1 MIDAELVPI
10 VSERFKA
17 LADPAR
23 LLLLSRLFEGE
34 CSVGELAQQTGRRQP
49 TVSQQLGRLARA
61 GLVAS
66 RREGNRVLYRVSDPY
81 LERICSAVCRSLE
94 RDARPT
100 PLSRRRGGRRG

>member
-1 MIDAELVPI
+1 MIDARLAPI

-17 LADPAR
+17 LGDPAR
-23 LLLLSRLFEGE
+23 LMLVSRLFEGE
-34 CSVGELAQQTGRRQP
+34 RSVGELARETGRRQP

-66 RREGNRVLYRVSDPY
+66 RREGNRVLYRVVDPY

-94 RDARPT
+94 RGVRVPRA
-100 PLSRRRGGRRG
+100 GRRGRARG